1 MVVNPGVSRVTRF
14 TAEARKKG
22 RSAVASE
29 RGRERKRDESARAS
43 ECDAEVCAHFALDR
57 LIFSVFCC
65 PICLHSV
72 PGLVSEL
79 REVNF
84 IFLFRSICCFYRGFF
99 MVLFRGETIIRRGP
113 RNSYIASLH
122 RADISRVHF
131 LVFLEGVSGWFFLE
145 GFFLRKME
153 MSFGCHHGSF
163 WFCFWSVELLG
174 LYVPVLRAAAASL
187 VV

>member
-22 RSAVASE
+22 RSAVARE
-29 RGRERKRDESARAS
+29 RERKREESARAS
-43 ECDAEVCAHFALDR
+43 ECDAELCAHFALDR

-84 IFLFRSICCFYRGFF
+84 TFLFRSICCFYKAFSWYCS
-99 MVLFRGETIIRRGP
+99 GER
-113 RNSYIASLH
+113 L
-122 RADISRVHF
+122 
-131 LVFLEGVSGWFFLE
+131 
-145 GFFLRKME
+145 
-153 MSFGCHHGSF
+153 
-163 WFCFWSVELLG
+163 
-174 LYVPVLRAAAASL
+174 
-187 VV
+187 